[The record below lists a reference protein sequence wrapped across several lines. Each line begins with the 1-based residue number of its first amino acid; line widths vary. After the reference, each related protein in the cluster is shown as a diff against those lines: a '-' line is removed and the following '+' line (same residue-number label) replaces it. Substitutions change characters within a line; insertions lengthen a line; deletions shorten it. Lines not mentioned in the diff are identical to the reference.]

1 LRGMVAGGEEGGAGR
16 THGRPERS
24 SCNTGSVE
32 QWSPIQFVVA
42 IVIASAISLGTFAHA
57 DRHGSSHAT
66 AWGVGAFLFAAL
78 VVPVYF
84 GQYWYRKRSAA

>member
-1 LRGMVAGGEEGGAGR
+1 
-16 THGRPERS
+16 
-24 SCNTGSVE
+24 
-32 QWSPIQFVVA
+32 VVA

-66 AWGVGAFLFAAL
+66 AWGIGAFLFAAL